1 MFPKAHAAAYVMM
14 AWRIAYCKV
23 FYPIAYYAAF
33 FSIRATSF
41 NYELMC
47 QGKEKLNYF
56 MKDYEKRKDTLSKK
70 EQDTYKDMRIVQEM
84 YARGFEFLTLDI
96 YVAQAKNFQI
106 IDGKLMPSLSTI
118 EGLGDKAAEAIED
131 AAKKGKFLSK
141 DDFRQR
147 TKVSKTVIDLMSDL
161 GLLQDLPESNQ
172 LSLFDL

>member
-14 AWRIAYCKV
+14 AWRIAWCKV
-23 FYPIAYYAAF
+23 FYPLAYYAAF

-47 QGKEKLNYF
+47 QGKERLEHHMHK
-56 MKDYEKRKDTLSKK
+56 YERRKDELSKK

-84 YARGFEFLTLDI
+84 YARGFEFLPIDL
-96 YVAQAKNFQI
+96 YRAKAHHFQI
-106 IDGKLMPSLSTI
+106 IDDKLMPSISTI
-118 EGLGDKAAEAIED
+118 DGLGDKAADAVVE
-131 AAKKGKFLSK
+131 AAKDGKFLSR

-147 TKVSKTVIDLMSDL
+147 TKVSKTVIDKMVEL
-161 GLLQDLPESNQ
+161 GILSDLPESNQ